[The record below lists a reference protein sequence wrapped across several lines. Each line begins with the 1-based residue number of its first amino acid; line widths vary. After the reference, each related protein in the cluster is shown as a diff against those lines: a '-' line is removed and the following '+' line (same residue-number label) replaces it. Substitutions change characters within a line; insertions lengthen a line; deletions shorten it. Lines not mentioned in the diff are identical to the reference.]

1 MRTNFLLLM
10 PLCIGLILSP
20 GTGTAFAQA
29 EDPVVDV
36 AAARGYPPQQSIQVR
51 ELGEFLGRYVTVR
64 VSERLDRPTRV
75 RLQVEAI
82 SRDGERVSG
91 WLSRDVEVEPGV
103 DYRGATWT
111 SGEMK
116 VINTVFEPEDS
127 LVMGD
132 LVEGRSDVFPDVCKR
147 EDHALQLSMETD
159 DEHLQELYL
168 KWGDTWPTHFI
179 CMDWKR

>member
-91 WLSRDVEVEPGV
+91 C
-103 DYRGATWT
+103 
-111 SGEMK
+111 GEDGERLHH
-116 VINTVFEPEDS
+116 FERRRLDRAEDQ
-127 LVMGD
+127 
-132 LVEGRSDVFPDVCKR
+132 GRR
-147 EDHALQLSMETD
+147 RIL
-159 DEHLQELYL
+159 
-168 KWGDTWPTHFI
+168 
-179 CMDWKR
+179 R